1 MHTYACVH
9 TCANEHM
16 YVHTYR
22 GQRLASVVFLSH
34 STTYVFM
41 EGLSLNLRLAG
52 LTRLSGQILASG
64 LGVGGDTYGT
74 LSNIIFM
81 ASTNIEKRI
90 LEVQLLYYFRVQIK
104 N

>member
-1 MHTYACVH
+1 M
-9 TCANEHM
+9 
-16 YVHTYR
+16 HTYR

-52 LTRLSGQILASG
+52 LARLSGQILASG
-64 LGVGGDTYGT
+64 LGVGDTYGT

-81 ASTNIEKRI
+81 ASTKIEKRNF
-90 LEVQLLYYFRVQIK
+90 EVQLLYYFRVQIK